1 MEGLIDIGED
11 YETAAKPLLSDAV
24 IDAIGELLAVVASF
38 VAAKLT
44 LRRGDL
50 ETLRQITS
58 LLAQV
63 LRLANQLLVR
73 WHRRSTRAALANL
86 GRANQNRDHPPQAWA
101 AP

>member
-11 YETAAKPLLSDAV
+11 YEAAAKPLLSDAV
-24 IDAIGELLAVVASF
+24 IDAIGELLAVVASV
-38 VAAKLT
+38 VAAKVT

-50 ETLRQITS
+50 ETLRQTTS

-73 WHRRSTRAALANL
+73 WHRRSTRAAKANL
-86 GRANQNRDHPPQAWA
+86 GRSKQNRDHPPQAWA